1 MSSDVF
7 AKNKQL
13 LRSRQLLQQQMKTE
27 LDERNQYL
35 HDKSGGIVADI
46 LLAILLFVTLTASM
60 FDMAAFYT
68 AFSVLAAAIL
78 LKAPRTGFT
87 AVRAVNARSDDPG
100 KPGGTLPNPET
111 CPLGFVFSAVLYF
124 HSPSRCFKA
133 WAAPVRPPR
142 PQGGAA
148 APAQPA
154 RLLQGVLSPL
164 PSYPLRRVQNS
175 LLRSCAG

>member
-1 MSSDVF
+1 MKTCKHLTYTRKIQWRIRALWLLLTGMLVYMVLI
-7 AKNKQL
+7 AELGYVIGRICKNKQL

-78 LKAPRTGFT
+78 LKAAAYWF
-87 AVRAVNARSDDPG
+87 
-100 KPGGTLPNPET
+100 
-111 CPLGFVFSAVLYF
+111 Y
-124 HSPSRCFKA
+124 SR
-133 WAAPVRPPR
+133 
-142 PQGGAA
+142 QGGE
-148 APAQPA
+148 
-154 RLLQGVLSPL
+154 RPL
-164 PSYPLRRVQNS
+164 
-175 LLRSCAG
+175 

>member
-1 MSSDVF
+1 MKTCKRLTYTRKIQWRIRALWALLAGMLVYMFVIGELGGGDSRIMTPLAGRFSRIVF
-7 AKNKQL
+7 FGGLVWRMRQNKKL

-78 LKAPRTGFT
+78 LKAAAYWF
-87 AVRAVNARSDDPG
+87 
-100 KPGGTLPNPET
+100 
-111 CPLGFVFSAVLYF
+111 Y
-124 HSPSRCFKA
+124 SR
-133 WAAPVRPPR
+133 
-142 PQGGAA
+142 QGGE
-148 APAQPA
+148 
-154 RLLQGVLSPL
+154 RPL
-164 PSYPLRRVQNS
+164 
-175 LLRSCAG
+175 

>member
-1 MSSDVF
+1 MKTCKHLTYTRKIQWRIRALWLLLTGMLVYMVLIAELGGGDSRMMTPLADKFSRIVF
-7 AKNKQL
+7 FGGLGYVIGRICKNKQL

-78 LKAPRTGFT
+78 LKAAAYWFYSRQ
-87 AVRAVNARSDDPG
+87 AVNARSDDPG
-100 KPGGTLPNPET
+100 
-111 CPLGFVFSAVLYF
+111 
-124 HSPSRCFKA
+124 
-133 WAAPVRPPR
+133 
-142 PQGGAA
+142 
-148 APAQPA
+148 
-154 RLLQGVLSPL
+154 
-164 PSYPLRRVQNS
+164 
-175 LLRSCAG
+175 

>member
-1 MSSDVF
+1 MKTCKHLTYTRKIQWRIRALWLLLTGMLVYMVLIAELGDTFSRIVF
-7 AKNKQL
+7 FGGLCYVIGRICKNKQL

-78 LKAPRTGFT
+78 LKAAAYWF
-87 AVRAVNARSDDPG
+87 
-100 KPGGTLPNPET
+100 
-111 CPLGFVFSAVLYF
+111 Y
-124 HSPSRCFKA
+124 SR
-133 WAAPVRPPR
+133 
-142 PQGGAA
+142 QGGE
-148 APAQPA
+148 
-154 RLLQGVLSPL
+154 RPL
-164 PSYPLRRVQNS
+164 
-175 LLRSCAG
+175 

>member
-1 MSSDVF
+1 MAHPRPLGLARGMLVYMFVIGELGGGDSRIMTPLAGRFSRIVF
-7 AKNKQL
+7 FGGLVYVVWRIRQNKKL
-13 LRSRQLLQQQMKTE
+13 LRSRQLLQQQMKAE

-78 LKAPRTGFT
+78 LKAAAYWFT

-100 KPGGTLPNPET
+100 KPGARFRIRKRAAGFCFFGCSLFPQSG
-111 CPLGFVFSAVLYF
+111 PLF
-124 HSPSRCFKA
+124 
-133 WAAPVRPPR
+133 
-142 PQGGAA
+142 
-148 APAQPA
+148 
-154 RLLQGVLSPL
+154 
-164 PSYPLRRVQNS
+164 
-175 LLRSCAG
+175 

>member
-1 MSSDVF
+1 MKTCKHLTYTRKIQWRIRALWLLLTGMLVYMVLIAELGGGDSRMMTPLADKFSRIVF
-7 AKNKQL
+7 FGGLCYVIGRICKNKQL

-78 LKAPRTGFT
+78 LKAAARFRIRKRAAGFCFFGC
-87 AVRAVNARSDDPG
+87 SLFPQSG
-100 KPGGTLPNPET
+100 
-111 CPLGFVFSAVLYF
+111 PLF
-124 HSPSRCFKA
+124 
-133 WAAPVRPPR
+133 
-142 PQGGAA
+142 
-148 APAQPA
+148 
-154 RLLQGVLSPL
+154 
-164 PSYPLRRVQNS
+164 
-175 LLRSCAG
+175 